1 MAVPTE
7 QKKREARREAKAEIA
22 VVLDRVGYLDS
33 LFPFADLYII
43 LFDGNQMMTFVSCSG
58 PREIIVG
65 EVAKWYLW

>member
-33 LFPFADLYII
+33 LFPFCTSLHYS
-43 LFDGNQMMTFVSCSG
+43 F
-58 PREIIVG
+58 
-65 EVAKWYLW
+65 